1 MGHPPPGFTMV
12 SQRKYAEYARALGMI
27 PLGTQLVI
35 NNKVVGWRT
44 NKRVYVDPTVYER
57 LFGKRPAVALPSEFD
72 SMRYESR
79 QEVTPSC
86 SDPNTIKCP
95 TCRHSVP
102 FSEGQIDFKCTSC
115 GTAFRY

>member
-1 MGHPPPGFTMV
+1 MGYPPPGFTVV
-12 SQRKYAEYARALGMI
+12 SQRKYAEYANALGMS

-57 LFGKRPAVALPSEFD
+57 LFRKRPAGALHSEFD
-72 SMRYESR
+72 LMRYESR
-79 QEVTPSC
+79 QEVPPSF